1 MKAKLDT
8 IDAAGAVLL
17 WRDSEYY
24 PERLAQFDDAP
35 ACITARGNLHLLAQ
49 PMIAIVG
56 ARNASI
62 NAQRHAHKIASE
74 LGKHGYIIVSGMARG
89 IDAAAHRGALDTGTI
104 GVIAGGIDIVYPP
117 ENADL
122 FEEVASRGLLLAEMP
137 PATKPTPKHFPL
149 PQPGDCQSGSWCCVC
164 RSGAPVRL
172 VDHRQ
177 RSRNPGQRCDGGT
190 RITA

>member
-1 MKAKLDT
+1 MC
-8 IDAAGAVLL
+8 I
-17 WRDSEYY
+17 RD
-24 PERLAQFDDAP
+24 RFDDAH
-35 ACITARGNLHLLAQ
+35 ACITAHGNLHILAQ

-62 NAQRHAHKIASE
+62 NAQRHAHNIASE

-122 FEEVASRGLLLAEMP
+122 FEEVASRALLLAEMP
-137 PATKPTPKHFPL
+137 PVTKPTSKHFPIHN
-149 PQPGDCQSGSWCCVC
+149 QAIAS
-164 RSGAPVRL
+164 
-172 VDHRQ
+172 
-177 RSRNPGQRCDGGT
+177 
-190 RITA
+190 